1 MRMRALESIFPSR
14 RGAKTCLF
22 WIGMGNADNTGSG
35 IGNHLV
41 GTIPPEI
48 GDFAELT
55 RLVLHTNVISGQIP
69 TELGKL
75 TKLEELLAVRQIP
88 DEIANLKQL
97 RILSI
102 DQNDLSFQVPNL
114 PFQQYTGPNAGCT
127 TDLPPGRTGIE
138 HNSSSCP
145 LPGQQ
150 LISREA
156 LVLQQQQP
164 RRQNNMH
171 QWLNHEGSIFASQ
184 VLISLKRVRSCQMHT
199 HLCAVGAPL
208 ELRVRPGDTGLWA
221 G

>member
-75 TKLEELLAVRQIP
+75 TKLEELLAVPGTANSRRDCQSEAAPNFEHRSKRSLFPSTQSSIP
-88 DEIANLKQL
+88 AVHRPKCRLHN
-97 RILSI
+97 
-102 DQNDLSFQVPNL
+102 
-114 PFQQYTGPNAGCT
+114 GPPA
-127 TDLPPGRTGIE
+127 
-138 HNSSSCP
+138 
-145 LPGQQ
+145 
-150 LISREA
+150 
-156 LVLQQQQP
+156 
-164 RRQNNMH
+164 RQNRH
-171 QWLNHEGSIFASQ
+171 
-184 VLISLKRVRSCQMHT
+184 
-199 HLCAVGAPL
+199 
-208 ELRVRPGDTGLWA
+208 
-221 G
+221 